1 MKGIG
6 FAVVA
11 AVLSVTALAEIQ
23 IINGK
28 KYECRDGM
36 CMPVEDEPADGV
48 KLPAVGGLELPPEPA
63 DLKNVIHLLQSVDVH
78 VINID
83 IIQLLIVCTTRTNS
97 DLVSELLLEFLLYLV
112 DDSCRICSLVDE
124 LY

>member
-36 CMPVEDEPADGV
+36 CMPVADEPADGV
-48 KLPAVGGLELPPEPA
+48 KLPAVGGLELPPELADEQPVARPPA
-63 DLKNVIHLLQSVDVH
+63 AEPSKPAVAAEATAEAGIISDNGRLGQSPLHLLVKKNQEK
-78 VINID
+78 IY
-83 IIQLLIVCTTRTNS
+83 
-97 DLVSELLLEFLLYLV
+97 DLF
-112 DDSCRICSLVDE
+112 
-124 LY
+124 